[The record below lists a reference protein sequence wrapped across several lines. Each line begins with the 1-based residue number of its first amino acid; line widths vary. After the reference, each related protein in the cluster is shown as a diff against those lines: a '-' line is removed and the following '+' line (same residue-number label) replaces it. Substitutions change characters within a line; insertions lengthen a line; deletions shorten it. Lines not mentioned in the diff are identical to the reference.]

1 MKNYI
6 KDFTEWL
13 KSINDRFVGCSLST
27 KNDMSA
33 FMKEV
38 NEMDVD
44 PLVLDRFLHDG
55 FDTNMKTFKMYLKIY
70 YAKKR

>member
-1 MKNYI
+1 MKKI
-6 KDFTEWL
+6 KEWVDMFL
-13 KSINDRFVGCSLST
+13 GCSLST
-27 KNDMSA
+27 KNDMST

-38 NEMDVD
+38 NKMDVD